1 MTVAGTPSA
10 FMQVMSQ
17 ASAELAQLNI
27 NNVVGPTLR
36 LRPLP

>member
-10 FMQVMSQ
+10 FMQVMLE
-17 ASAELAQLNI
+17 ACAELAQLNI